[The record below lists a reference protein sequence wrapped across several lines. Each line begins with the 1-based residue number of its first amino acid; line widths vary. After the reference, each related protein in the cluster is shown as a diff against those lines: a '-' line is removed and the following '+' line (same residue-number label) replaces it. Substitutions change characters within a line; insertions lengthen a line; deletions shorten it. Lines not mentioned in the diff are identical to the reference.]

1 MKRALRLK
9 ACEAPVKPK
18 PFSIRLRVIQT
29 FLFAVVVLFLVPACT
44 GEPPE
49 ILRVFWRL
57 NLIEDREQNV
67 SYQSLSLFVKPSDPD
82 GFEDIEEVYL
92 LNDEQELLWH
102 LDGEN
107 WVQSGSGEE
116 LWIGSNSLRMPAGSS
131 FPGGIYRVL
140 LRDVGGDSAEQ
151 EIRIESTSISNNR
164 RFLPAVNVRNGRI
177 EIAGALQSY
186 QLWLYDTGG
195 RFVTAYPAGQG
206 SLAVEAVIRA
216 QAPLQGGFSFKVYGY
231 VPQRNLGVISGPY
244 YVTP

>member
-1 MKRALRLK
+1 MKRVLRLK

-18 PFSIRLRVIQT
+18 PLSIRLRVIQT
-29 FLFAVVVLFLVPACT
+29 FLFAVVVLFLMQACT

-49 ILRVFWRL
+49 ILRVFWQL

-67 SYQSLSLFVKPSDPD
+67 SYQSLSLFVKPRDPD

-92 LNDEQELLWH
+92 INDEQELLWH

-140 LRDVGGDSAEQ
+140 LRDVGGDSSEQ
-151 EIRIESTSISNNR
+151 EI
-164 RFLPAVNVRNGRI
+164 
-177 EIAGALQSY
+177 AGPLQSY